1 VHERFETSCRRVALL
16 ALRWI
21 KKVYFPRETLP
32 IATVL
37 FTFSQLLLA
46 LAIFRPALLV
56 VSGLQIHWTAVLLI
70 PLLVL
75 HLLFTL
81 GLAFVLATCTM
92 FFRDVIHLTEVAVVL
107 RICSCQKDF
116 G

>member
-1 VHERFETSCRRVALL
+1 VHERFESSCRRVALL

-21 KKVYFPRETLP
+21 KKVYFSRETLP

-37 FTFSQLLLA
+37 FTFSQ
-46 LAIFRPALLV
+46 LV

-81 GLAFVLATCTM
+81 GFAFMLATCTV